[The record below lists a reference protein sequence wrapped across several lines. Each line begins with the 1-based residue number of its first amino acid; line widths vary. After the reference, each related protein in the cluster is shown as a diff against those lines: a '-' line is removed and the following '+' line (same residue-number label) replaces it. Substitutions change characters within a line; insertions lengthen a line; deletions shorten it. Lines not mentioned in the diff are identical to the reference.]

1 MKKNEKKRKMT
12 LSRMI
17 KQVNAGHSGNGITK
31 PSRTELPSVD
41 GNHTTTE
48 IPRPKKRTRRT
59 EDDIKLLYNNIK
71 NDAIGKLESKGVAKL
86 SKQSCCSI
94 LWVWFNTFKR
104 ETTISAKEA
113 KDDLIKLID
122 ATPNWRQSNNQ
133 NISSRNDEG
142 LIVTYTNNQ
151 QH

>member
-1 MKKNEKKRKMT
+1 MVTTLQRKS
-12 LSRMI
+12 L
-17 KQVNAGHSGNGITK
+17 
-31 PSRTELPSVD
+31 D
-41 GNHTTTE
+41 
-48 IPRPKKRTRRT
+48 PKKRTRRT
-59 EDDIKLLYNNIK
+59 EDDIKLLYNNIQ
-71 NDAIGKLESKGVAKL
+71 NNAIGKLESKGVAKL